1 MFKAKKKNTVGGKT
15 KDKYVGLSLDADD
28 EELQRAAEHLGTS
41 VEDVRRTLD
50 FIRVVQTEAEH
61 HGLSPEE
68 VVNACTNVIADT
80 LHYCPKDKQPDAVTV
95 IFQTIWDHL
104 GLPKPV

>member
-1 MFKAKKKNTVGGKT
+1 MFKAKKKNSSNG
-15 KDKYVGLSLDADD
+15 DKYVGISLDADD
-28 EELQRAAEHLGTS
+28 DELQAAADHLGLKAG
-41 VEDVRRTLD
+41 DVRRTLD
-50 FIRVVQTEAEH
+50 FIKVVQSEAEH
-61 HGLSPEE
+61 HNISPEE
-68 VVNACTNVIADT
+68 LVNACTNVIADT